1 MKGSAFSWIQ
11 LNKIT
16 TPNITKTQ
24 MAPAA
29 IWGIDYVS
37 HAISSSVRLI
47 EVIQEICMETS
58 PD

>member
-37 HAISSSVRLI
+37 HAILSKV
-47 EVIQEICMETS
+47 
-58 PD
+58 D